1 MAWIRE
7 ASGLSDELRDTTGF
21 LYEIGLLKR
30 YKRTGWSRLGVPL
43 PESVADHSFRV
54 SVIASVL
61 AAMEGADP
69 QRAAFLALWHDSQE
83 TRTTDL
89 PHLTK
94 SYVSAAAQRAG
105 HQDQVA
111 PLPPPVAGMI
121 SAAVAEYEAAE
132 TPEARCARDADK
144 LECLLQ
150 AREYQDQGH
159 TNVQPWIDS
168 SLAALTT
175 PSAKQFAHEAIAQNS
190 LDWLERAKQAA
201 AGTELA
207 HSARLRRPACPAP
220 GAWRGSV
227 PDAAEGLD
235 RCLVGVGQG
244 VPWRRRILE
253 LSECLAL
260 WLGSAADVGGV
271 AGPVSAAGSLPGDS
285 DGDVDAEHA
294 GEEGCGQV
302 GCELEECGG
311 SGLAGVEAELAEPF
325 GELVGAEWAAGLS
338 SGEQP
343 A

>member
-1 MAWIRE
+1 M
-7 ASGLSDELRDTTGF
+7 SDELRDTTGF

-30 YKRTGWSRLGVPL
+30 YKRTGWSQVGVAL

-94 SYVSAAAQRAG
+94 NYVSAAANEQVTR
-105 HQDQVA
+105 DQVG

-150 AREYQDQGH
+150 AREYQEQGH
-159 TNVQPWIDS
+159 ANVQPWIDS

-175 PSAKQFAHEAIAQNS
+175 TSAKQLAHEAMAQNS

-201 AGTELA
+201 AVTE
-207 HSARLRRPACPAP
+207 
-220 GAWRGSV
+220 
-227 PDAAEGLD
+227 
-235 RCLVGVGQG
+235 
-244 VPWRRRILE
+244 
-253 LSECLAL
+253 
-260 WLGSAADVGGV
+260 
-271 AGPVSAAGSLPGDS
+271 
-285 DGDVDAEHA
+285 
-294 GEEGCGQV
+294 
-302 GCELEECGG
+302 
-311 SGLAGVEAELAEPF
+311 
-325 GELVGAEWAAGLS
+325 
-338 SGEQP
+338 
-343 A
+343 

>member
-1 MAWIRE
+1 
-7 ASGLSDELRDTTGF
+7 LSDELRDTTGF

-30 YKRTGWSRLGVPL
+30 YKRTGWSQVGVAL

-61 AAMEGADP
+61 AAMEAADP

-94 SYVSAAAQRAG
+94 NYVSAAANEQVTR
-105 HQDQVA
+105 DQVA

-150 AREYQDQGH
+150 AREYQEQGH
-159 TNVQPWIDS
+159 ANVQPWIDS

-175 PSAKQFAHEAIAQNS
+175 TSAKQLAHEAMAQNS

-201 AGTELA
+201 AGTE
-207 HSARLRRPACPAP
+207 
-220 GAWRGSV
+220 
-227 PDAAEGLD
+227 
-235 RCLVGVGQG
+235 
-244 VPWRRRILE
+244 
-253 LSECLAL
+253 
-260 WLGSAADVGGV
+260 
-271 AGPVSAAGSLPGDS
+271 
-285 DGDVDAEHA
+285 
-294 GEEGCGQV
+294 
-302 GCELEECGG
+302 
-311 SGLAGVEAELAEPF
+311 
-325 GELVGAEWAAGLS
+325 
-338 SGEQP
+338 
-343 A
+343 